1 MNILFFGGNGWIGTQ
16 FIDYLSNIDAD
27 NVKIYKSKVRADDD
41 VNIVN
46 EINEIKPSHV
56 VCMIGRTHGPGY
68 STIDYLEQKGKL
80 KENINDNLYSPI
92 TLSLICSKLNIHLT
106 YLGTGCIF
114 EYSEDKNIF
123 TESDKPNF
131 FGSSYSVVKG
141 FTDRLMH
148 TFELLEY
155 PILNAR
161 IRMPITGQV
170 NGRNFIT
177 KITNYEKI
185 CSIDNSMSVLP
196 TLYPILYDLMQKKHT
211 GTINLTNPGVINH
224 NEILT
229 LYKEIV
235 DKNFEWKNFT
245 IKEQNEIL
253 SSGRSNNYLDTS
265 KLKSLYPDIL
275 DIKEAVI
282 YSLEEMKNNK

>member
-16 FIDYLSNIDAD
+16 FINYLSNIDVD

-41 VNIVN
+41 INIVN

-114 EYSEDKNIF
+114 EYSEDKKIF

-253 SSGRSNNYLDTS
+253 LSGRSNNYLDTS

-282 YSLEEMKNNK
+282 FSLEEMKNDK

>member
-16 FIDYLSNIDAD
+16 FINYLSNIDVD

-41 VNIVN
+41 INIVN

-114 EYSEDKNIF
+114 EYSEDKKIF

-245 IKEQNEIL
+245 IEEQNEIL
-253 SSGRSNNYLDTS
+253 LSGRSNNYLDTS

-282 YSLEEMKNNK
+282 FSLEEMKNDK